1 MDGSGRV
8 TTGVQAVDQVI
19 DGLRLGDNVVWQV
32 DSMDDYRA
40 FVTPFVDSALAD
52 GRRVIYIHF
61 GDIEPLCGQQGVIT
75 HTLEAGCGFEC
86 FASAVNAIITA
97 EGRGAFY
104 VFGCLTDLLGEW
116 CSDLMIGNF
125 FGITCPY
132 LYTLDT
138 VAYFALL
145 RGRHSFDAIARI
157 RETTQ
162 LLIDLYNIG
171 GDVYL
176 HPLKVWERYSPTM
189 FLPHRPVDGGYAPVT
204 SSGEAAKLFSRRLL
218 EREAGPVDYWDR
230 LFLEAHEMESLPG
243 DHPDATALKKRI
255 IQIQIAREPRIAA
268 LAERYLSLTD
278 LLTIKSREI
287 GTGHIGG
294 KSVGMLL
301 ARAILTT
308 NGLDHF
314 MEAHDSYY
322 LGADV
327 FYTYLVHNDCWRL
340 RMRQNTPE
348 GYFTLAGE
356 LAERLSGG
364 SFPHPI
370 RQQFMRM
377 LDYFGQSPIIV
388 RSSSLLEDNFGNAF
402 AGKYESIFLTNQ
414 GSPEER
420 CVEFERAVRQVY
432 ASMMNPDALEYRM
445 KRGLLGRD
453 EQMSLLVQRV
463 SGDRRDGW
471 FFPLLAGVGNSY
483 NLYVWDGSIDPEAGM
498 IRLVFGLG
506 THAVDRVGGD
516 YPRIVSLSKPLLW
529 PCPPEERARFSQQH
543 VDALS
548 LTRGRMETVYLPKL
562 LSDLKEMDMALF
574 GEDDREAQRRARELG
589 LPPERYFTLTFER
602 LLRDTDFALQMRR
615 ILACLQAAYEYPV
628 DVEFSAN
635 LDAAGALNFNI
646 LQCRPLQTRGV
657 GAQVQM
663 PEARD
668 EDVLLRQSG
677 GFMGGNVRLKLDA
690 VVYVDAAGYSG
701 LSERDKYAVAREI
714 GRLNAMVK
722 REGLS
727 CLLIGPGRWGT
738 TTASLG
744 VPVRFSE
751 LAGMAALMEVAF
763 ESAGL
768 SPELSYGSHFF
779 QDLVESGIFYA
790 GVFPGRGD
798 ALFQPELIASGQAIP
813 VPEALAGVIRAFR
826 TPLQLYSDVVSQ
838 KVLCIA
844 GE

>member
-1 MDGSGRV
+1 MDSSGRV
-8 TTGVQAVDQVI
+8 TTGVPAVDRVI

-40 FVTPFVDSALAD
+40 FVTPFVKSALEAD
-52 GRRVIYIHF
+52 RKVVYIHF
-61 GDIEPLCGQQGVIT
+61 GERAPLCERPGVST
-75 HTLEAGCGFEC
+75 YTLQAGCGFEC
-86 FASAVNAIITA
+86 FASAVNGILTQQ
-97 EGRGAFY
+97 GRGAFY
-104 VFGCLTDLLGEW
+104 VFDCLTDLLEEW

-132 LYTLDT
+132 LYMLDT

-145 RGRHSFDAIARI
+145 RGRHSFEAIARI

-162 LLIDLYNIG
+162 LLIDLYNIAG
-171 GDVYL
+171 EIYL

-189 FLPHRPVDGGYAPVT
+189 FLPHRPADGGYLPVT
-204 SSGEAAKLFSRRLL
+204 SSGEAAKLFSRRL
-218 EREAGPVDYWDR
+218 EGEAGPVDYWER
-230 LFLEAHEMESLPG
+230 LFLKARELEALPAG
-243 DHPDATALKKRI
+243 HPEAETLKRRI
-255 IQIQIAREPRIAA
+255 IQIQIAREPRIAG
-268 LAERYLSLTD
+268 LAAHYLSLTD
-278 LLTIKSREI
+278 LLSIKAREI
-287 GTGHIGG
+287 GTGPIGG

-301 ARAILTT
+301 ARAILSAK
-308 NGLDHF
+308 GLDVF
-314 MEAHDSYY
+314 LEPHDSYY

-356 LAERLSGG
+356 LGERLLGG

-370 RQQFMRM
+370 RQQFSRM
-377 LDYFGQSPIIV
+377 LDYYGQSPIIV

-414 GSPEER
+414 GSPEAR
-420 CVEFERAVRQVY
+420 CAELEQAVRRVY
-432 ASMMNPDALEYRM
+432 ASMMSPDALEYRM

-453 EQMSLLVQRV
+453 EQMSLLIQRV
-463 SGDRRDGW
+463 SGDRRAGW

-483 NLYVWDGSIDPEAGM
+483 NLYVWDGSIEPEAGM

-506 THAVDRVGGD
+506 TRAVDRVSGD
-516 YPRIVSLSKPLLW
+516 YPRIVSLNRPLIC
-529 PCPPEERARFSQQH
+529 PCPPGEQAQFSQRY

-548 LTRGRMETVYLPKL
+548 LNRGRLEKVYLPDL
-562 LSDLKEMDMALF
+562 LRELPEMDMALF
-574 GEDDREAQRRARELG
+574 GEDDREAQRRARELK

-602 LLRDTDFALQMRR
+602 LLKETDFALQMRR
-615 ILACLQAAYEYPV
+615 ILSCLAAAYEYPV
-628 DVEFSAN
+628 DVEFSVN
-635 LDAAGALNFNI
+635 FDSSGALAVNV

-657 GAQVQM
+657 GAQIVV
-663 PEARD
+663 PEARA
-668 EDVLLRQSG
+668 EDVLLAQTG
-677 GFMGGNVRLKLDA
+677 GFMGGNAHLTLDA
-690 VVYVDAAGYSG
+690 VVMVDASAYSRLG
-701 LSERDKYAVAREI
+701 ERDRYAVAREV
-714 GRLNAMVK
+714 GRLNALAVK
-722 REGLS
+722 EKWN

-738 TTASLG
+738 TTPSMG

-751 LAGMAALMEVAF
+751 VAAMRVLMEVAF
-763 ESAGL
+763 ETEGL

-798 ALFQPELIASGQAIP
+798 ALFQPHRLMRAESVP
-813 VPEALAGVIRAFR
+813 VAEALSGVVRACR
-826 TPLQLYSDVVSQ
+826 LPLHLYADVVTQ
-838 KVLCIA
+838 KLLCIA

>member
-1 MDGSGRV
+1 MDSSGRV
-8 TTGVQAVDQVI
+8 TTGVQAVDRVI

-32 DSMDDYRA
+32 DSLDDYRA
-40 FVTPFVDSALAD
+40 FVTPFVHSALAA
-52 GRRVIYIHF
+52 GHRVVYIHF
-61 GDIEPLCGQQGVIT
+61 GDIATLCDQAGVVT
-75 HTLEAGCGFEC
+75 YALEAGCGFEC

-97 EGRGAFY
+97 EGRGVFY
-104 VFGCLTDLLGEW
+104 VFGCLTELLGEW

-132 LYTLDT
+132 LYSLDT

-162 LLIDLYNIG
+162 LLIDLYNIA
-171 GDVYL
+171 GDIYL

-189 FLPHRPVDGGYAPVT
+189 FLPHRPVDGDYSPVT
-204 SSGEAAKLFSRRLL
+204 ASGEAAKLFSRRLL
-218 EREAGPVDYWDR
+218 EREAGTVDYWDR
-230 LFLEAHEMESLPG
+230 LFLEAHEMELLPR
-243 DHPDATALKKRI
+243 DHPDVAAMKKRI
-255 IQIQIAREPRIAA
+255 IPIQIAREPRIAA

-287 GTGHIGG
+287 GTGPIGG

-301 ARAILTT
+301 ARAILSA
-308 NGLDHF
+308 NGLDHLL
-314 MEAHDSYY
+314 EPHDSYY

-348 GYFTLAGE
+348 GYFALAGE
-356 LAERLSGG
+356 LAERLNSGI
-364 SFPHPI
+364 FPHPI

-420 CVEFERAVRQVY
+420 IVEFERAVRRVY

-453 EQMSLLVQRV
+453 EQMSLLIQRV
-463 SGDRRDGW
+463 SGDRHQGW

-506 THAVDRVGGD
+506 TRAVDRVGGD
-516 YPRIVSLSKPLLW
+516 YSRIVSLSKPLLW
-529 PCPPEERARFSQQH
+529 PCQTDELAWFSQQH

-548 LTRGRMETVYLPKL
+548 LTRGALETVYLPRL
-562 LSDLKEMDMALF
+562 LADLPDMEMSLF

-589 LPPERYFTLTFER
+589 LKPERYFVLTFQK
-602 LLRDTDFALQMRR
+602 LLNDTDFVLEMRR
-615 ILACLQAAYEYPV
+615 ILSCLEAAYEYPV
-628 DVEFSAN
+628 DVEFSGN
-635 LDAAGALNFNI
+635 FDAAGALNFNI

-657 GAQVQM
+657 GAQVQI
-663 PEARD
+663 PEAR
-668 EDVLLRQSG
+668 EEVVLLRQTG

-690 VVYVDAAGYSG
+690 AVYVDAAGYSALG
-701 LSERDKYAVAREI
+701 ERDKYAVAREV
-714 GRLNAMVK
+714 GRLNALVK
-722 REGLS
+722 REGLN

-738 TTASLG
+738 TTPSLG

-751 LAGMAALMEVAF
+751 IAGMTVLMEVAF

-779 QDLVESGIFYA
+779 QDMVESGIFYT

-798 ALFQPELIASGQAIP
+798 ALFQPDLIALGQQIP
-813 VPEALAGVIRAFR
+813 VSEALAGVVRAFR
-826 TPLQLYSDVVSQ
+826 APLQLYSDVVSQ
-838 KVLCIA
+838 KVLCVA